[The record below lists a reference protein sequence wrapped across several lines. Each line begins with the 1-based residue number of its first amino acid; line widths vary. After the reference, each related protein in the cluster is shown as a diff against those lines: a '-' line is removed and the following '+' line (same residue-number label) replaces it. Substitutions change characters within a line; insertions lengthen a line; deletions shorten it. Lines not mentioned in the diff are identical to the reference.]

1 MLLVLAQSAVL
12 VLRLLPSCC
21 LKPAEHAKVR
31 ERLLVQVHVR
41 WVLVQVLVRLQL
53 LVRAQVAA
61 RAALVL
67 PV

>member
-1 MLLVLAQSAVL
+1 MLAQWAVL
-12 VLRLLPSCC
+12 VLRLLLSCC
-21 LKPAEHAKVR
+21 PQPAVHAKVR
-31 ERLLVQVHVR
+31 APLLVQVHVR

-53 LVRAQVAA
+53 LVRVQVAA